1 MARRELKLFSRV
13 DGEIGLR
20 QVGCDERQGG
30 EHGAAEVNDRPG
42 PIRIP
47 HLSRE
52 RISTGGPRSVAC
64 GHISYIISII
74 LKMMSGTDA
83 VTSIPVHQSTLR
95 ALRGSKTANQ
105 TWDDF
110 LLALADDFI
119 SPSLR
124 ADLDRRLRSE
134 RIVAGADMK
143 KEFAAWRRRRART

>member
-1 MARRELKLFSRV
+1 
-13 DGEIGLR
+13 
-20 QVGCDERQGG
+20 
-30 EHGAAEVNDRPG
+30 
-42 PIRIP
+42 
-47 HLSRE
+47 
-52 RISTGGPRSVAC
+52 
-64 GHISYIISII
+64 
-74 LKMMSGTDA
+74 MMSGIDA

-124 ADLDRRLRSE
+124 ADLDRRLRTE